1 MLRFIVKRHEMVFDA
16 GIDRTDY
23 CTLDIDCE
31 ELEAILQRGG
41 KGPGGF
47 ESWSL
52 VGVEIIS
59 IKGEE
64 E

>member
-1 MLRFIVKRHEMVFDA
+1 MVFDA

-64 E
+64 A